1 MRENE
6 TILALVQARMAST
19 RLPRKVLADIGGK
32 PMLQRVIER
41 ARAAAL
47 VDNVILATTED
58 EDDAQLADLAR
69 SLDIDVYRGSRD
81 DVLDRYYHAAQRFEA
96 NVIVRVTA
104 DCPLMDPQIID
115 LAVATFLKGDYDHV
129 STAYPVATFPDGLD
143 VWVFSFAALEKAWTE
158 ASLPSDREHVTTYM
172 WNNPDRFRLCNIS
185 NPKDL
190 STMRWT
196 VDEQRDLE
204 FVRQVYSHLDDGTGR
219 IFGMGEVLELI
230 ERHPDLSRI
239 NLGISRDEGY
249 QKSLEE
255 DWADRPT

>member
-1 MRENE
+1 M
-6 TILALVQARMAST
+6 IAAIIQARMGST
-19 RLPRKVLADIGGK
+19 RLPGKGLADISGK
-32 PMLQRVIER
+32 PMAQRVIER
-41 ARAAAL
+41 VKATST
-47 VDNVILATTED
+47 VDTVVLATTED
-58 EDDAQLADLAR
+58 EEDTPLSELGDALG
-69 SLDIDVYRGSRD
+69 IEVFRGSRD
-81 DVLDRYYHAAQRFEA
+81 DVLDRYYRAALAFRGD
-96 NVIVRVTA
+96 VIVRVTA
-104 DCPLMDPQIID
+104 DCPLMDPSIID
-115 LAVATFLKGDYDHV
+115 RTVGVYLDGDYDHV

-185 NPKDL
+185 NPEDL

-196 VDEQRDLE
+196 VDDRRDLE
-204 FVRQVYSHLDDGTGR
+204 FVRQVYSHLDDGTGQ
-219 IFGMGEVLELI
+219 IFGMGEVLALI
-230 ERHPDLSRI
+230 ERHSDLSRI